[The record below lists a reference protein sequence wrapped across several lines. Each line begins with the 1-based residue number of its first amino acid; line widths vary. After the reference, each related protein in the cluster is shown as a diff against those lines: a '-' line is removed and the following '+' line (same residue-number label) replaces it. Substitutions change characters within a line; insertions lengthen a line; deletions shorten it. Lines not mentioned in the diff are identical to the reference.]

1 NEKILSELLEHVFYF
16 SGQYDSP
23 SDFKK
28 LSKEVLIKTREKKV
42 TMINYLA
49 VPPSAFS
56 GIITNLASLRK
67 SLGDD
72 LRLVIEKPFGHDEAS
87 ARELFHEVSM
97 HFPANRIFLL
107 DHYLG
112 KEAVQSILSLRYANG
127 ILNTLLSGRL
137 IANIQITASEDLSV
151 ANRISYFD

>member
-1 NEKILSELLEHVFYF
+1 MLYRIEKSFVFTLFGASGDLAKVKIFPALYALAEQKRFPKEYFIFGYSRTAKSDKEFRDEFRKSIKGEVNEKILSELLEHVFYF

-72 LRLVIEKPFGHDEAS
+72 LRLVI
-87 ARELFHEVSM
+87 R
-97 HFPANRIFLL
+97 
-107 DHYLG
+107 
-112 KEAVQSILSLRYANG
+112 
-127 ILNTLLSGRL
+127 
-137 IANIQITASEDLSV
+137 SEEHTS
-151 ANRISYFD
+151 